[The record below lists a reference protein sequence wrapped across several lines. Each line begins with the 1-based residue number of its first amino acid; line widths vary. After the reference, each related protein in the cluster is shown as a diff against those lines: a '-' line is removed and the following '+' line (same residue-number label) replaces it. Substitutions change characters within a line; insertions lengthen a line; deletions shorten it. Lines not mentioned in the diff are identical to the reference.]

1 MKKWDLDDVD
11 LAIIGITIIATIYAI
26 LNNAKNETVVIY
38 AMGLIAALA
47 RGRLKGMGGIPP
59 KANAY

>member
-1 MKKWDLDDVD
+1 MRKWDFEDVD

-47 RGRLKGMGGIPP
+47 RGRLKGNGGIPP
-59 KANAY
+59 KPNAY